1 MKKARLYARVST
13 DEQSKKGL
21 SIPVQ
26 IEKLKQYCEENDY
39 EIADIYIDNGIS
51 ASTIVKR
58 HEFVRMLDELQKND
72 TILITRLDRMSRNV
86 YDANYLLNKFEPLNV
101 RFKAILED
109 DIDTTTADG
118 KFIFDLK
125 VSLAERERKK
135 TSERI
140 KDVLESKRAKGEWT
154 GGIIPIGYK
163 LKNKK
168 LVIDESTAPI
178 VKYLFESFSVGTPMK
193 QIRNYLVDTY
203 NRDFRISGLY
213 NMLRNKRYIGM
224 YGDEPIISSELFKE
238 CNSMRQNK
246 TYLSKVKEGRVY
258 LFQGLI
264 YCACGQKLICSS
276 YTTYSTRHASFG
288 KKYTY
293 QRYSCNKQYYNS
305 NVRHNSITESKM
317 ERIFLQDLIE
327 HVKNESFSVTDTS
340 DENDKILED
349 IRKAS
354 EKQDRLKEMYIEGF
368 ISREK
373 FDSEIATLKPILSQS
388 TTTNSM
394 SQQLSSI
401 PDIESFYNSLS
412 RKEKQIFISSIVE
425 KITISVDRKI
435 TIIYK

>member
-1 MKKARLYARVST
+1 MKL
-13 DEQSKKGL
+13 L
-21 SIPVQ
+21 
-26 IEKLKQYCEENDY
+26 
-39 EIADIYIDNGIS
+39 IYIDNGIS

-140 KDVLESKRAKGEWT
+140 KDVLDSKRAKGEWA

-163 LKNKK
+163 LKDKK
-168 LVIDESTAPI
+168 LVIDETTAPI

-203 NRDFRISGLY
+203 NRDFRVSGLY
-213 NMLRNKRYIGM
+213 CMLRNKRYIGM
-224 YGDEPIISSELFKE
+224 YGDEPIISSELFNQCDSTRIKKP
-238 CNSMRQNK
+238 C
-246 TYLSKVKEGRVY
+246 LSKVKEGRVY

-264 YCACGQKLICSS
+264 YCACGQKLVCST
-276 YTTYSTRHASFG
+276 YTTYSKRYTSSE

-293 QRYSCNKQYYNS
+293 QRYICNKHYYTS
-305 NVRHNSITESKM
+305 DVHHNSIIESKM
-317 ERIFLQDLIE
+317 EQFFLQDLIE
-327 HVKNESFSVTDTS
+327 HVQDESFSITDIA

-373 FDSEIATLKPILSQS
+373 FDSEMASLEPILSQS
-388 TTTNSM
+388 TTNNISKK
-394 SQQLSSI
+394 LASI
-401 PDIESFYNSLS
+401 SDIESFYNSLS

-425 KITISVDRKI
+425 KITFSEDRTI